1 MHPPRAPQRGRHGRA
16 PGPGVDDAS
25 ADAEAPAADPAWL
38 LEAPVSDVMSG
49 SPWFTHPGA
58 PLAEAAATM
67 TRHAVNRL
75 PVVDHGRLVGILAR
89 ADVVAA
95 LADEGGAGGGG
106 EGEGEGGAA
115 GVPGGVPPREP
126 WDR

>member
-1 MHPPRAPQRGRHGRA
+1 M
-16 PGPGVDDAS
+16 DDAS

-38 LEAPVSDVMSG
+38 LEAPVSDVMSV

-58 PLAEAAATM
+58 TLAEAAAMM

-95 LADEGGAGGGG
+95 VADDDMGGEGKGEGGAGG
-106 EGEGEGGAA
+106 A
-115 GVPGGVPPREP
+115 PGSRSMPPPEP
-126 WDR
+126 WGR